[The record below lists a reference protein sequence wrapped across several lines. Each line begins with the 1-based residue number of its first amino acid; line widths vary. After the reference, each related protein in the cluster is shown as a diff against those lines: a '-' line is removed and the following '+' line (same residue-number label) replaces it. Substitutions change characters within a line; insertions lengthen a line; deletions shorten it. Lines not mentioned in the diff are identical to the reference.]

1 MSIAPLFADLG
12 IVVRSRE
19 WSRGGVS
26 NLDGSIFLL
35 VWQDE
40 VKRRDGSNWVF
51 LGSPDNVQTTDNPV
65 LRERL
70 DHIKLLKSGK
80 RGYLIF
86 CDAKWSISG
95 ERNISTFN
103 AEKVY
108 PIGDIITND
117 SGFWAQYLTGILVK
131 ELRQTSR

>member
-1 MSIAPLFADLG
+1 LDAY
-12 IVVRSRE
+12 
-19 WSRGGVS
+19 VS
-26 NLDGSIFLL
+26 NIDGSVFLL

-51 LGSPDNVQTTDNPV
+51 LGAPENVQTTDNPV
-65 LRERL
+65 SRERL

-95 ERNISTFN
+95 ERNLSTFN
-103 AEKVY
+103 AERVY
-108 PIGDIITND
+108 PIGDIIAND

-131 ELRQTSR
+131 ELRQISR